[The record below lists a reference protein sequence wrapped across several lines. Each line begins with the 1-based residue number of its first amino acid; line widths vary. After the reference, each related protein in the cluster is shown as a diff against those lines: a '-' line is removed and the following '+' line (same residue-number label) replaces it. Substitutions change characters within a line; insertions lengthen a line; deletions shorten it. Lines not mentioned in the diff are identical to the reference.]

1 MLFCIECC
9 NVLCT
14 FTIISFCILYFI
26 FYSFLFL
33 SFQFDSKK
41 NRLFGEALFVLI
53 QKSQPVMTGEIGTR
67 FLLNENSIWAR
78 ADRYCNKQKSLPAK
92 VGEPKLPTINQN
104 TRARADEYYKQKSLP
119 MKIGE
124 PNHQPSIKVLGLE
137 RTSIYKPNQ
146 KYR

>member
-67 FLLNENSIWAR
+67 FLLNEDNIWAW
-78 ADRYCNKQKSLPAK
+78 ADRCCN
-92 VGEPKLPTINQN
+92 
-104 TRARADEYYKQKSLP
+104 KQKSLP

-124 PNHQPSIKVLGLE
+124 SNHQQSIKILGLE
-137 RTSIYKPNQ
+137 RTSITNKNRHRWKSENQ
-146 KYR
+146 IINNQSKYSG